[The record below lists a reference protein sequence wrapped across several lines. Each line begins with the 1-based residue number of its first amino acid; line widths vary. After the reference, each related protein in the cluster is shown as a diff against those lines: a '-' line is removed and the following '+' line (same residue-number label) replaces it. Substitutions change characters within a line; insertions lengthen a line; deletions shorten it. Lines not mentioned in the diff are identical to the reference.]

1 MKATKELFQECQKLG
16 FRFLRTRSLNQDPL
30 ENSFFSIRNLNGSN
44 TNPNCT
50 QFVSS
55 FKTWIV
61 NNLISSNSKNKN
73 CEDDSGSVLENLQ
86 TFLDETPSLD
96 TVIQPAEITENTPV
110 IIIESAPSTTS
121 ATNPDNNAASTS
133 DKQSQISSACSVITT
148 ELSSIKATSRGT
160 KWQTAMSHFIPKK
173 MSSTDKSKVDLAIMK
188 LFTWDFQPFTMVEDK
203 GFKNLMSICAPE
215 YKIPSRKYFSNSLIP
230 AKFEEICQDVKN
242 TLSEQALSVCITTD
256 AWTSS
261 VNDSYCAL
269 TAHYINEHF
278 EMKTVLLDCSVFK
291 DSHTAEN
298 LAEYITKMVSEW
310 LISESD
316 NASNITSA
324 VTNIL
329 KWKHYGCYAHKLN
342 LVVQDAL
349 RHVKDVLM
357 KVKAIVTYFK
367 RSNAA
372 TRKLVTYQ
380 EQIGIKQPKKLLQ
393 DVVTRW
399 NSTYFMLQRITLLEE
414 AVKHSLALSNTD
426 LPLLTEHEW
435 NTCRELCMVL
445 EPCAEVTT
453 EISSE
458 NYITASKIIRGLTR
472 GLKFLTKLS
481 NHVKINSIKLVV
493 QALLDGIATRY
504 SNLEKSKSLVL
515 CTFLDPRY
523 KHHLFEDEKTTDWI
537 KKSTIQLVAGI
548 ISKESVMQCCQPEN
562 YEYRYVTTQIPLL
575 PATVVSFLISLQI

>member
-1 MKATKELFQECQKLG
+1 MDQKRRKTSDLWNM
-16 FRFLRTRSLNQDPL
+16 FDPL
-30 ENSFFSIRNLNGSN
+30 NHQLA
-44 TNPNCT
+44 
-50 QFVSS
+50 
-55 FKTWIV
+55 KY
-61 NNLISSNSKNKN
+61 
-73 CEDDSGSVLENLQ
+73 
-86 TFLDETPSLD
+86 
-96 TVIQPAEITENTPV
+96 
-110 IIIESAPSTTS
+110 
-121 ATNPDNNAASTS
+121 NNAASTS

-160 KWQTAMSHFIPKK
+160 KRQTAMSHFIPKK

-203 GFKNLMSICAPE
+203 GFKNLMSICV
-215 YKIPSRKYFSNSLIP
+215 LT
-230 AKFEEICQDVKN
+230 KFEEICQDVKN

-310 LISESD
+310 NLKDKITIVISD
-316 NASNITSA
+316 NASNITST

-453 EISSE
+453 EMSSE
-458 NYITASKIIRGLTR
+458 NYITASKIIPITR
-472 GLKFLTKLS
+472 GLKFLLTKLS
-481 NHVKINSIKLVV
+481 NDVKINSIKLVV
-493 QALLDGIATRY
+493 QALLDGIAT
-504 SNLEKSKSLVL
+504 
-515 CTFLDPRY
+515 RY

-537 KKSTIQLVAGI
+537 KKSTIQLIAGI
-548 ISKESVMQCCQPEN
+548 ISKESVMNDVTINEADTSGSLPNLESNPEKKKISIWDN
-562 YEYRYVTTQIPLL
+562 YDNIINTVKLKGTSTSLAIQEVQRYMDDDLIPRKNNPLQWWKDHKHFYPNLAHLVPMLWHPIYQILKEYAEIAEAREMGRDE
-575 PATVVSFLISLQI
+575 